1 MANEFTFKFANLKT
15 ILTCGSYSFAKL
27 ANIRGECSNMGK
39 EIRTRTRAKA
49 GTREGEGVGG

>member
-15 ILTCGSYSFAKL
+15 ILACGSYSFAKL

-39 EIRTRTRAKA
+39 EKKR
-49 GTREGEGVGG
+49 G